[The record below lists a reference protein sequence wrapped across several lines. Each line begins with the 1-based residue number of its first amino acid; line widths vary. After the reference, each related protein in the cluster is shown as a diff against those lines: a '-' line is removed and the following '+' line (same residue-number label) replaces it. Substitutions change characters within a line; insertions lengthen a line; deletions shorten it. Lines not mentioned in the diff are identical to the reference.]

1 MALLVNTPTSEKRKE
16 AHVEYLVKLVKV
28 LMVNALL
35 KAISSYNRHKYTL
48 YIYLMELYTNKLDSH
63 CSRSCNLIYSPVD
76 RIGQWYTRVSVRALN
91 RKKTF
96 SCT

>member
-35 KAISSYNRHKYTL
+35 KAISSYNRHIYTL
-48 YIYLMELYTNKLDSH
+48 YIYLME
-63 CSRSCNLIYSPVD
+63 
-76 RIGQWYTRVSVRALN
+76 
-91 RKKTF
+91 
-96 SCT
+96 